1 MAKIIVRA
9 LARRRRHFR
18 TRNKVVGTPL
28 RPRLSVY
35 RSEKNIFAQIIDDT
49 QGITLGAASTLAKDF
64 LSEGKEKLKP
74 IAAAALVGKLLA
86 AKAKEKKIEKV
97 VFDKSG
103 YQYHGRVKALAE
115 SAREG
120 GLKF

>member
-1 MAKIIVRA
+1 MAKIIIRA
-9 LARRRRHFR
+9 SARRERHFR
-18 TRNKVVGTPL
+18 TRRKIVGTPL
-28 RPRLSVY
+28 RPRLSIY
-35 RSEKNIFAQIIDDT
+35 RSEKNIFAQIVDDT
-49 QGITLGAASTLAKDF
+49 QGVTLGAASTVAKDF
-64 LSEGKEKLKP
+64 QSKGQERLKP

-86 AKAKEKKIEKV
+86 TKAKEKNIEKV

-115 SAREG
+115 GAREG